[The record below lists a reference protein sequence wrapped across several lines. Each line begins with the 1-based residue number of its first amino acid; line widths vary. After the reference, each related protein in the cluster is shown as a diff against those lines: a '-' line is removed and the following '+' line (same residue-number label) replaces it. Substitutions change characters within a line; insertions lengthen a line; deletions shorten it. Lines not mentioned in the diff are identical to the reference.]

1 MTSYYAFS
9 ENFTEVAAH
18 ALGDARFKDVII
30 VLSDDPMESRYLLH
44 KVVLAANSTFFRTLF
59 RTEQKDVYMIGSL
72 TKKGFE
78 ALIGY
83 FYTQTLTITP
93 KNFDEIKETAN
104 YLGSAVE
111 EKMENLGHVVKYSL
125 ATVQLKGME
134 TIYIPW
140 IMATMEMD

>member
-1 MTSYYAFS
+1 MTSYNAFS

-18 ALGDARFKDVII
+18 TLGDARFKDVII

-59 RTEQKDVYMIGSL
+59 RTEQNTYMIGSL